1 MCLINYVSS
10 MCIRPYHCL
19 NLPFGDGENNIQD
32 DDDDWDGLLASPP
45 RYRKETYTYNNSVH
59 IYIYIYYRD
68 NMNIIYTSF
77 SEKSM
82 DLNSH
87 DQPLALGCLTW
98 CLPLQLLL
106 PLLRPRP
113 GDA

>member
-1 MCLINYVSS
+1 MHVMCLINYVSS

-59 IYIYIYYRD
+59 IYIYIYIY
-68 NMNIIYTSF
+68 II
-77 SEKSM
+77 EII
-82 DLNSH
+82 
-87 DQPLALGCLTW
+87 
-98 CLPLQLLL
+98 
-106 PLLRPRP
+106 
-113 GDA
+113 

>member
-1 MCLINYVSS
+1 MMIGMVYW
-10 MCIRPYHCL
+10 
-19 NLPFGDGENNIQD
+19 LPPQD
-32 DDDDWDGLLASPP
+32 IERRLTHIIIL
-45 RYRKETYTYNNSVH
+45 Y